1 MSRAFNKYRLNL
13 VGHRPS
19 RRANRTKLFKE
30 FPETLKIDVEITTGF
45 CIRETGTITGEV
57 ITGFGVDVNG
67 NINFTGYSGY
77 SYPYDYEIK
86 NLNSFSGFNFY
97 SDISVGQIIRQ
108 QQVNLGASNK
118 SVNGSKAGIIGN
130 ANTAIA
136 SFTGLSI
143 KNDFSQIIG
152 TANTLD
158 KSRDAIIFGS
168 KSKIDS
174 ANLSI
179 SIGDN
184 NQITNSTWN
193 NLNIGFSNLISGFTG
208 AKSADS
214 YNIGWSNKSVNVSGV
229 KVFGES
235 NSITSVKDALVLGEN
250 ISLQNSDQ
258 INVVGK
264 GLSIKEGYYDT
275 VIGNNNVLDYTYE
288 NTLLGVDSEIFD
300 STKVYL
306 VGKNNLSTGD
316 NSNCIVG
323 KDNESTLNKDSHI
336 LGDDNLISNS
346 TNLRF
351 LGNSSEINKLIDS
364 VSIGERNKLDDSYGV
379 TVLGK
384 GNQISGVFD
393 GLIVGQYNRQDHTAL
408 EDLHRVAL
416 TGAAGNITGYY
427 YSNSYYNGNATPKT
441 AGDDLYVFGKSNDGT
456 ENYSSFVFGE
466 ENIGIENYKSYV
478 VGNQNTIEKTN
489 NSFIFGGLNKVSG
502 NANCV
507 IGRNNIL
514 SSGNQSSI
522 LIGVSHEPIEKMTA
536 EVRLASVSNHISVKS
551 SEINIA
557 SSSPVR
563 FNGSNYFITSDQVNG
578 DIISSSTSVTQ
589 DADGFFVDNSY
600 DKVPEYIRFGVVS
613 DYNLNGADR
622 YYTVV
627 NYGTGIGSEKKTFNL
642 TSYFNR
648 IENNSQNIVSQGLN
662 GFVPDSSGHI
672 YISNNRK
679 FYTVWQSGK
688 WHLKDF
694 NTHSYLF
701 NITSSNT
708 GSMPL
713 NGWQSV
719 TNPNTSGISL
729 ISHIDNTNF
738 DYYPDLTAEESDGL
752 YTQKIGL
759 DEILKRQSSNVVNA
773 YTSWWTLGGQYA
785 YMSTGGYSIV
795 YGKPIYET
803 NSGFLPR
810 WAVIDTY
817 SSGVYLINQDD
828 SIGSNNFP
836 WSGWFTTGYGG
847 IGSAYRSARP
857 TEFIL
862 TGSQVPEITGTY
874 KINIPQSNNNK
885 YIYYNQYNTGI
896 AITLYQY
903 GGPYSSHLT
912 TFASGTDQND
922 EANLSAYVTLYGG
935 SNPYITLHTV
945 IPYLYRDQTDIIGEV
960 GFWTGISKIQIN
972 TNIHSLS
979 GTYTAD
985 TVPSGRLYY
994 NNNRTGVYLRND
1006 GSAFFF
1012 HSGQTEIQTIEN
1024 LFSYFATWT
1033 GPNMVTND
1041 ILYTGF
1047 DMSSIYNTESWE
1059 EYPATG
1065 LVKQTYTVFRDE
1077 TTQNTYQIQKS
1088 AWVSGISAAEF
1099 NNARDLNFKMKASQN
1114 KLFRINIPT
1123 QSFGVG
1129 YLEVKY

>member
-1 MSRAFNKYRLNL
+1 MSRAFNNYRLHL
-13 VGHRPS
+13 VGHRKS
-19 RRANRTKLFKE
+19 RRANRPKLFKE
-30 FPETLKIDVEITTGF
+30 LPETLKIDVEITTGF
-45 CIRETGTITGEV
+45 WIRETGVITGEV
-57 ITGFGVDVNG
+57 ITGFGVDING
-67 NINFTGYSGY
+67 QINFTGYSGY
-77 SYPYDYEIK
+77 SNPYDYEIK

-97 SDISVGQIIRQ
+97 SDISVGQTIRQ
-108 QQVNLGASNK
+108 QQVNLGASNR
-118 SVNGSKAGIIGN
+118 SVNGSKASIIGN

-152 TANTLD
+152 SANTLD
-158 KSRDAIIFGS
+158 TSRDAIIFGS

-193 NLNIGFSNLISGFTG
+193 NLNLGFSNTISGFTG
-208 AKSADS
+208 VKSADS
-214 YNIGWSNKSVNVSGV
+214 YNIGWSNKSFNVSGS

-235 NSITSVKDALVLGEN
+235 NLVRSAKDVLVLGEN
-250 ISLQNSDQ
+250 ISLENSDQ
-258 INVVGK
+258 INAVGK
-264 GLSIKEGYYDT
+264 NLSIKEGYYDT
-275 VIGNNNVLDYTYE
+275 VVGHNNTLDYTYE

-316 NSNCIVG
+316 NSNYILG

-346 TNLRF
+346 ANLTF
-351 LGNSSEINKLIDS
+351 LGNSSEINRLIDS
-364 VSIGERNKLDDSYGV
+364 ISIGERHKLDNSYGI

-384 GNQISGVFD
+384 GNQISGAFD
-393 GLIVGQYNRQDHTAL
+393 GLVLGQYNRQDHTAL

-427 YSNSYYNGNATPKT
+427 YSDSYYNGNATPKT

-502 NANCV
+502 DGNCI

-514 SSGNQSSI
+514 SSGNRNSI
-522 LIGVSHEPIEKMTA
+522 LIGISHEPIEKMTA

-551 SEINIA
+551 SEINI
-557 SSSPVR
+557 SSSSSVK
-563 FNGSNYFITSDQVNG
+563 FNGSNYFITSDQLDG
-578 DIISSSTSVTQ
+578 EIISSSRSLTPDSQ
-589 DADGFFVDNSY
+589 GFFADNSY
-600 DKVPEYIRFGVVS
+600 DKIPKYIKFGVIS
-613 DYNLNGADR
+613 NYNLDGADR

-627 NYGTGIGSEKKTFNL
+627 NYGTGIGLENKTFNL

-648 IENNSQNIVSQGLN
+648 IENNAQNILFQGLD
-662 GFVPDSSGHI
+662 GFIPNSSGHI

-679 FYTVWQSGK
+679 FYTIWQSGK

-694 NTHSYLF
+694 DTHSYLF
-701 NITSSNT
+701 DVTSSNT

-713 NGWQSV
+713 DGWQSI
-719 TNPNTSGISL
+719 TNSNASGISL

-738 DYYPDLTAEESDGL
+738 DYYPDLTASEADGL
-752 YTQKIGL
+752 YDQKIGL
-759 DEILKRQSSNVVNA
+759 PEILERQSSNVVNN

-810 WAVIDTY
+810 WAIIDTY

-828 SIGSNNFP
+828 SITSNNFP
-836 WSGWFTTGYGG
+836 WSGWVTTGYGG
-847 IGSAYRSARP
+847 ISSAYATIRP

-862 TGSQVPEITGTY
+862 TGVGAASEVTGVY
-874 KINIPQSNNNK
+874 KINVPQSNNSK
-885 YIYYNQYNTGI
+885 YVYYNQYNTGI
-896 AITLYQY
+896 ALTDDGYGETTLN
-903 GGPYSSHLT
+903 
-912 TFASGTDQND
+912 TFASGTNQNTFN
-922 EANLSAYVTLYGG
+922 NLYALNVTLYGA
-935 SNPYITLHTV
+935 SK
-945 IPYLYRDQTDIIGEV
+945 PYLQLSTPYLTREQTDAIRET
-960 GFWTGISKIQIN
+960 GFWTGISKIEIN
-972 TNIHSLS
+972 TNLHILS
-979 GTYTAD
+979 GTYTAR

-994 NNNRTGVYLRND
+994 NENQTGMYLAQY
-1006 GSAFFF
+1006 GYAYFF
-1012 HSGQTEIQTIEN
+1012 HSGTTSIVDIEN
-1024 LFSYFATWT
+1024 ASRYYAEWT
-1033 GPNMVTND
+1033 GPNMVTNN
-1041 ILYTGF
+1041 IAYTGF
-1047 DMSSIYNTESWE
+1047 YFQSPIYDQQGYES
-1059 EYPATG
+1059 YPATG
-1065 LVKQTYTVFRDE
+1065 IEKQTYTVYRDQI
-1077 TTQNTYQIQKS
+1077 TLYNYQITAS
-1088 AWVSGISAAEF
+1088 AGVSGISATKF
-1099 NNARDLNFKMKASQN
+1099 NEPRSLGFKMNAEQK
-1114 KLFRINIPT
+1114 KLFKINIPT
-1123 QSFGVG
+1123 ENFGVG